1 MIESRGTYCFMKDR
15 TVGKVEYRA
24 QAIAT
29 VGREIVSNCAT
40 FLLRVKQKTH
50 KAR

>member
-1 MIESRGTYCFMKDR
+1 MIESRGKNCFTKER

-29 VGREIVSNCAT
+29 VRREIVSNCST
-40 FLLRVKQKTH
+40 CLVRVKQETH